1 MGVDMSNPPASRTKD
16 YFASPALSLSLAGIF
31 RDGAAAAAN
40 MEVEEG
46 DEGSGGGAGRREET
60 VEISSE
66 NSGHARSRS
75 VEEDFDGDGEN
86 DGDED
91 GDGDKNKKKKRKKYH
106 RHTAEQIREME
117 AGGEAE
123 ESSTLVPA
131 ILTFGDSAVDVGNN
145 DYLPTIFKANYPP
158 YGRDFTNHKPT
169 GRFCNGKLATDITAY
184 LSPQASGKNLLI
196 GANFASAAASG
207 FDDKP
212 AILNHA
218 IPLSQ
223 QLQYYKEYQAK
234 LAKVAGNKK
243 AASIIKDGLYIL
255 SAGSSDFVQNYYVNP
270 LLNKVYTPD
279 QYSSYLVGIFSRLVQ
294 VGSQKNW
301 GDFTATTGLSS
312 GSHYP
317 VWVPQKRVRLQNQHR
332 CSGIQQEDQILLQ
345 QLSRSSF
352 PGLKIAVFDIF
363 KPLYDVVRTPSKYG
377 FTEAMKGCC
386 GTGTVETTSLLCNP
400 KSPGTC
406 SNATKYVFWDSVHPS
421 EAANKVL
428 ADSLII
434 QGIDL
439 IG

>member
-1 MGVDMSNPPASRTKD
+1 MGMYLVLILALALAISR
-16 YFASPALSLSLAGIF
+16 G
-31 RDGAAAAAN
+31 
-40 MEVEEG
+40 V
-46 DEGSGGGAGRREET
+46 
-60 VEISSE
+60 
-66 NSGHARSRS
+66 
-75 VEEDFDGDGEN
+75 
-86 DGDED
+86 
-91 GDGDKNKKKKRKKYH
+91 
-106 RHTAEQIREME
+106 
-117 AGGEAE
+117 AE

-169 GRFCNGKLATDITAY
+169 GRFCNGKLATDITAETLGFTTYPPAY

-196 GANFASAAASG
+196 GANFASAASG
-207 FDDKP
+207 YDDKP

-279 QYSSYLVGIFSRLVQ
+279 QYSSYLVGIFSSFVKDLYKLGARRIGVTSLPPLGCLPAAITLFGYHKSGCVSRLNTDAQ
-294 VGSQKNW
+294 GFNKKIKSAAKTLQK
-301 GDFTATTGLSS
+301 
-312 GSHYP
+312 
-317 VWVPQKRVRLQNQHR
+317 
-332 CSGIQQEDQILLQ
+332 
-345 QLSRSSF
+345 QL

-363 KPLYDVVRTPSKYG
+363 KPLYDLVRTPSKYG

-400 KSPGTC
+400 KSLGTC

-428 ADSLII
+428 ADSLIL